1 MQWLVDRFVLV
12 LAEKFVREMSVSRMF
27 SWMCCSVTV
36 DYMTSFWVNCWF
48 FVMVLMKHWQGAYA
62 WSKTGVSV
70 GLGRRN
76 TRRASSTSTEM
87 ADRKEEIYHNFFSSR
102 DWYAANEF
110 WSSIVRLPSNA
121 WPAFVK
127 GKASPG
133 YGVTDISLLNK
144 AGLAGEFS
152 SKDTRYMKRF
162 NYAIQVGYVGN
173 RFHGYQIQSVNVP
186 PKPIVEPSNEVS
198 HTSSEEASCKDIDL
212 STVTAPPQELA
223 TVEGSLRKGLDGLA
237 CFGAG
242 RTDRGVHA
250 VSQIVNFATSDTKID
265 QHLLLQRLRNS
276 PMHAEG
282 YLQVYDCVR
291 VPKSFHSR
299 SSATWRRY
307 LYVFPLMPRSDSTAD
322 TMNDLYLIS
331 KTLMKTRS
339 MEYLRSIFKSLE
351 MKEFSYSAYT
361 KKGSD
366 YKKTNSQ
373 TEEARVMQIEPV
385 LGPVMRRPISPNT
398 ASLEDRCILFHTDA
412 YLLDLNSQQIIVESS
427 DVQPSQIQ
435 KPAICIEL
443 VGNRFLRQMVRILVG
458 TAIRETIT
466 FGLQGKDMSSPG
478 NHSVLVDIA
487 NKSERQFAA
496 MALPPHGLC
505 FAGVGYDYKVLS
517 LYKRM
522 PKDQMQK
529 VLSDSSF

>member
-1 MQWLVDRFVLV
+1 
-12 LAEKFVREMSVSRMF
+12 
-27 SWMCCSVTV
+27 
-36 DYMTSFWVNCWF
+36 MT
-48 FVMVLMKHWQGAYA
+48 
-62 WSKTGVSV
+62 
-70 GLGRRN
+70 
-76 TRRASSTSTEM
+76 
-87 ADRKEEIYHNFFSSR
+87 
-102 DWYAANEF
+102 
-110 WSSIVRLPSNA
+110 
-121 WPAFVK
+121 
-127 GKASPG
+127 
-133 YGVTDISLLNK
+133 
-144 AGLAGEFS
+144 
-152 SKDTRYMKRF
+152 RF

-186 PKPIVEPSNEVS
+186 PKPIVESSNEVS
-198 HTSSEEASCKDIDL
+198 HGSSEEMSRKDFDL
-212 STVTAPPQELA
+212 STVKAPSQELA

-250 VSQIVNFATSDTKID
+250 VSQIVNFATSDTKLD

-307 LYVFPLMPRSDSTAD
+307 LYVFPLIPRSDSIPD
-322 TMNDLYLIS
+322 TMNDLIS

-373 TEEARVMQIEPV
+373 TEEARVMQKEPV
-385 LGPVMRRPISPNT
+385 LGPVMRQPISTNT
-398 ASLEDRCILFHTDA
+398 ASSEDRCILFHTDA

-443 VGNRFLRQMVRILVG
+443 VGNRFLRQMVRIIVG

-466 FGLQGKDMSSPG
+466 FGLQCEDMSSPG
-478 NHSVLVDIA
+478 NLSVLVDIA
-487 NKSERQFAA
+487 NKSERQLAA

-505 FAGVGYDYKVLS
+505 FAGVGYDYKLLS